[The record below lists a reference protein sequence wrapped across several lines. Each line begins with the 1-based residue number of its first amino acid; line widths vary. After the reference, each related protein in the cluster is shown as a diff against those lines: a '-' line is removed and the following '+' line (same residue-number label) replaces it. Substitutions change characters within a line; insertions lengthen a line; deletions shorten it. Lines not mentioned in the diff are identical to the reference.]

1 MRLFLLAAVTILVCW
16 HALAGQTAWAPP
28 ASVKWP
34 LLDFGIRGD
43 SANGVSLLAIPNLSS
58 QQAYEEH
65 RYPPIHVSTAV
76 LRTWLP
82 IARRFVDSGAAL
94 ARNNRAQSFGVSLRD
109 SGSHYG
115 LLLGV
120 DPARPITTRIFF
132 AVDDNFG
139 IRIWSAAGGVE
150 NALALLATLDSVA
163 ALPGPFRAIVIDST
177 ARTCQGAVPAAVP
190 RKVPSLKAPSDAG
203 PGGRVVLRF
212 VIDTNGFPVDSTVN
226 VLLTSGPQFTASVR
240 RLFSTVR
247 YQPARCASGPIPVLA
262 EEGFVMHL

>member
-28 ASVKWP
+28 ASVQWP
-34 LLDFGIRGD
+34 LLDFGVRGD

-82 IARRFVDSGAAL
+82 IARRFVDSGTAL
-94 ARNNRAQSFGVSLRD
+94 ARNDHAQSFGVSLRD

-177 ARTCQGAVPAAVP
+177 ARTCIGAVPAALP
-190 RKVPSLKAPSDAG
+190 RKLPTFKRPSNAG
-203 PGGRVVLRF
+203 AGGRVVLRF
-212 VIDTNGFPVDSTVN
+212 TLDTSGVPVDSTVT

-240 RLFSTVR
+240 SMFSTVR
-247 YQPARCASGPIPVLA
+247 YQPARCANRPAPVLV
-262 EEGFVMHL
+262 EEGFVFPL